1 MALGIGFAS
10 HFRELVS
17 QGDLFSHENMPLTAT
32 AHAWNSCCGWS
43 GCSGEKGGG
52 QREVRSTFSIRIAI
66 PWGRQAI
73 WGCWI
78 HCHIPS
84 ILEPNVPQSRSSIN
98 YFLNK

>member
-10 HFRELVS
+10 HFRELIS
-17 QGDLFSHENMPLTAT
+17 QGDLFIHENMPRTAS

-66 PWGRQAI
+66 PPGRQAFGAFGFI
-73 WGCWI
+73 AIYPAYWNRVC
-78 HCHIPS
+78 CK
-84 ILEPNVPQSRSSIN
+84 VRAQ
-98 YFLNK
+98 